1 MKSEKEGE
9 RQWQWQV
16 VNKYQLPQTNPGD
29 EIVL

>member
-16 VNKYQLPQTNPGD
+16 VNKYQLPQTNPRD